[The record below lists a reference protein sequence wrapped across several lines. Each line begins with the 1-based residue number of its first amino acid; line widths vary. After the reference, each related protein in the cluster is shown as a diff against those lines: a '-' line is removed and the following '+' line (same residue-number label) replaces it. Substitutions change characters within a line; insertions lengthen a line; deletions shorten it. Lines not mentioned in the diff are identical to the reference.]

1 MTRPETNETHKEPD
15 RDSRGFW
22 VGLVGILLLATWTCL
37 VLIQKHHP
45 PKGGFTGLASRAKS
59 DSSTAD
65 TSTHSTAADLS
76 ANKSSGAGTS
86 VKSPFDGR
94 KPTEHS
100 SKQNL
105 GWTEITGGSTPSSVL
120 VLSPE
125 ISPPN
130 GQANQGESLP
140 YQPNSVRTFRRKAPH
155 QGPKSTGHLGDA
167 EVKRRLLELWHRS
180 LAKSETPKSWA
191 LFSSQDKSKKTRQH
205 RSQKGT
211 LKLNRNWFWP

>member
-59 DSSTAD
+59 DSSTGD
-65 TSTHSTAADLS
+65 TATAADLS
-76 ANKSSGAGTS
+76 ANKSSGAVTS

-94 KPTEHS
+94 RPTEHS

-105 GWTEITGGSTPSSVL
+105 GWTEITGGSTPSSVV

-125 ISPPN
+125 ISPLS

-140 YQPNSVRTFRRKAPH
+140 YQRNSVRTFRRKAPH
-155 QGPKSTGHLGDA
+155 QHHKSNGHLGDA

-180 LAKSETPKSWA
+180 LAKSETPKS
-191 LFSSQDKSKKTRQH
+191 
-205 RSQKGT
+205 
-211 LKLNRNWFWP
+211 